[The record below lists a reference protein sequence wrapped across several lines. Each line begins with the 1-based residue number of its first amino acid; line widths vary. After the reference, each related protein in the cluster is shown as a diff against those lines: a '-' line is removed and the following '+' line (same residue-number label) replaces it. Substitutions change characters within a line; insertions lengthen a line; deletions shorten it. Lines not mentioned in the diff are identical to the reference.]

1 MAERMSLYYKIEII
15 KLGSNLSHVSCI
27 LNEHKLMQCK
37 GRYTEEK
44 NGLEFPIKGYYFT
57 ERRCGEIVIQ
67 DELCK
72 ECLEKRKK
80 TLVKNGLNYSPKYQ
94 QYNFQGKIDEPYYEN
109 SWIYGSPR
117 YLKWVALDGN
127 AIGQEKI
134 AKAEKA
140 QRIARGNLEM
150 KAVPEPKTEAKKI
163 GRPKK
168 NGTVVSSLSGATAT
182 PTATPTPPPVH
193 IPAPLVEPKQ
203 EPKPKKV
210 VKKTP
215 VAPVAKIAKAVESP
229 EPTLE
234 AIEVIK
240 IQLVS
245 KILADKSYW
254 YDSTKDKMY
263 EKPKDGSIGKY
274 LGRYDSREQKLV
286 SFPDSDVE

>member
-1 MAERMSLYYKIEII
+1 MEEMTSLYYKIEIV
-15 KLGSNLSHVSCI
+15 KLGSNLTRISCI
-27 LNEHKLMQCK
+27 LYEHKLMQCK

-44 NGLEFPIKGYYFT
+44 KEIPFPIKSGYFT
-57 ERRCGEIVIQ
+57 ERRCGEIATQ
-67 DELCK
+67 DELCDS
-72 ECLEKRKK
+72 CIEKRKVAFV
-80 TLVKNGLNYSPKYQ
+80 LKNQ
-94 QYNFQGKIDEPYYEN
+94 QSHFLGKIDDPYIDN
-109 SWIYGSPR
+109 CWLFGSPR
-117 YLKWVALDGN
+117 YLKFAALEGN
-127 AIGQEKI
+127 MPSTEQI

-150 KAVPEPKTEAKKI
+150 KAVPEPKTEAKKK

-168 NGTVVSSLSGATAT
+168 NGTVVSPAAAT
-182 PTATPTPPPVH
+182 PAETPVA
-193 IPAPLVEPKQ
+193 PAPTSTAPVVNNPS
-203 EPKPKKV
+203 PKPKKV

-215 VAPVAKIAKAVESP
+215 VAPVVKVAKAVESP

-245 KILADKSYW
+245 KIIADKSYW
-254 YDSTKDKMY
+254 YDTTKDKVY
-263 EKPKDGSIGKY
+263 EKPKDGTIGKY

>member
-1 MAERMSLYYKIEII
+1 
-15 KLGSNLSHVSCI
+15 
-27 LNEHKLMQCK
+27 MQCK

-57 ERRCGEIVIQ
+57 ERRCGEIAIQ

-72 ECLEKRKK
+72 DCLEKRKK
-80 TLVKNGLNYSPKYQ
+80 TIVKNGLNYSPKYQ

-109 SWIYGSPR
+109 SWIYGSQR

-127 AIGQEKI
+127 AIGPEKI

-150 KAVPEPKTEAKKI
+150 KAVPEPKAEVKKK

-168 NGTVVSSLSGATAT
+168 NGTVVSPAAAT
-182 PTATPTPPPVH
+182 PAETPVAPALTSTAPVVNN
-193 IPAPLVEPKQ
+193 PS
-203 EPKPKKV
+203 PKPKKV
-210 VKKTP
+210 VKK
-215 VAPVAKIAKAVESP
+215 APVASVAKVAKAVESP

-240 IQLVS
+240 IQLIP
-245 KILADKSYW
+245 KIIADKSYW
-254 YDSTKDKMY
+254 YDSTKDKVY

-274 LGRYDSREQKLV
+274 LGRYDSRDQKLV